1 MISVYTIRNLELR
14 GDKARLLI
22 YVKFQELHKASVC
35 KPTRLSNAFM

>member
-22 YVKFQELHKASVC
+22 YVKFQEFIK
-35 KPTRLSNAFM
+35 RLSVNQLD